1 MSGCKLRGQSVEP
14 LSWHLPGPVLAW
26 SKWQCRRPGEMQ
38 VRAAVTPPV
47 QLMATWSGQGE
58 NRRDGGEG
66 RCLHVTQCCA
76 RWQNSPLGKGLTSQ
90 AIRGGITQPQHT
102 EHWVMGQLE
111 RRGVGGGVRQKDC
124 ELCFPT
130 CSKKLEI
137 VINILN
143 VRNWK
148 KKFSLLDEIK
158 VETDAQKPQFS
169 AGDQRGCKSGIN
181 K

>member
-58 NRRDGGEG
+58 KRRDGGEG

-76 RWQNSPLGKGLTSQ
+76 GWQNSPLGKGLTSQ

-102 EHWVMGQLE
+102 EHWVMAQLE
-111 RRGVGGGVRQKDC
+111 RDTGGGV
-124 ELCFPT
+124 
-130 CSKKLEI
+130 S
-137 VINILN
+137 
-143 VRNWK
+143 VRGWDRMTVNSVFQHVPKNWK
-148 KKFSLLDEIK
+148 LRL
-158 VETDAQKPQFS
+158 TY
-169 AGDQRGCKSGIN
+169 
-181 K
+181 